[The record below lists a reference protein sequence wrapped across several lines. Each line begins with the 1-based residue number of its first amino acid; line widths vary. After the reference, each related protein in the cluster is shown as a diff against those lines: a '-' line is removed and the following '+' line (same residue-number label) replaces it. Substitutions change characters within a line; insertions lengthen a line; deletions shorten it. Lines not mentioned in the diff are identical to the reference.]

1 MKTTLFTVLAFAA
14 SASAFA
20 PAQTFSTRTSLFAE
34 EEAKAKET
42 PKAAAAVALDDTNFE
57 DVNVVRVMGLKRVK
71 KMIRKYK
78 RENNQSKAS

>member
-1 MKTTLFTVLAFAA
+1 MKTTLFAVLAFAA
-14 SASAFA
+14 TASAFA
-20 PAQTFSTRTSLFAE
+20 PAPTFSTSKTSLFAE

-42 PKAAAAVALDDTNFE
+42 PKAAVALDDTNFE

-78 RENNQSKAS
+78 RENNASKAS